1 MPKAAQNLDPAV
13 FEKLDAVQMGGL
25 KPRTLRKLNPDQVD
39 VIPADAF
46 SGMTMDQGR
55 KMNEVVASYFD
66 PAQIRSLQLEFLASL
81 PDPVFSLLEDD
92 LSASQLNGLDNL

>member
-46 SGMTMDQGR
+46 SGMTMDQSR
-55 KMNEVVASYFD
+55 KMDEVVASHFD